1 MVNYKA
7 CDKIIIT
14 ITRNDDDNKAT
25 FLQNGAP
32 IKSSGPDAKYLVAY
46 VI

>member
-25 FLQNGAP
+25 FLQNGAQ
-32 IKSSGPDAKYLVAY
+32 IKSSGADAKYLVVY